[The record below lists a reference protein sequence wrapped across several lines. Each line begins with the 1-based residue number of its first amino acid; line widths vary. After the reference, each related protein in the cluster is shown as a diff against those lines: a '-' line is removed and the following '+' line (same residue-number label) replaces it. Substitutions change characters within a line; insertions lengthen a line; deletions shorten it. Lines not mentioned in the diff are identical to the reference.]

1 MQPIMEEPGAARR
14 IHLREISGDSEA
26 PLETVGQDLR
36 AARLRRGDD
45 IATVSRALKIGK
57 NHLTS
62 LEEDNMENLPGKT
75 YAIGFVRSYA
85 GYLGLNAAQMVDRFK
100 LEIAGRHD
108 EQQLPASSMMVEER
122 RLPNG
127 WRIVLGIVILAIGYG
142 VWHILS
148 PGTPAQT
155 VPPAPVILAPRPAAP
170 PPAPEPAAPAPDQ
183 SSANIPAANAPAAA
197 TPAPTPA
204 PVPANPAPAQTA
216 TPSPAAPVNAAAVP
230 AVPTENQANGRVF
243 GSLNHDARVIL
254 KARGDTHI
262 LVRGR
267 DGMVYINRNLKPGDS
282 YQLPN
287 IVGLLLTTTNAG
299 AVEMNLDG
307 VAMGRA
313 GAELQTV
320 GDIPLDPQAIADRG
334 RRR

>member
-85 GYLGLNAAQMVDRFK
+85 GYLGLDVVQMVDRFK

-148 PGTPAQT
+148 PGTPSQT
-155 VPPAPVILAPRPAAP
+155 VPPAPVIVAPRPAAP
-170 PPAPEPAAPAPDQ
+170 PPAPEPAPAPDQ
-183 SSANIPAANAPAAA
+183 SSANVPASAA
-197 TPAPTPA
+197 PA
-204 PVPANPAPAQTA
+204 PVAAPVPMPVQTA
-216 TPSPAAPVNAAAVP
+216 TPSPAAPVSGAAVP
-230 AVPTENQANGRVF
+230 AVPTENLPNGRVF

-267 DGMVYINRNLKPGDS
+267 DGMVYINRNMKPGDS

-287 IVGLLLTTTNAG
+287 IVGLFLTTTNAG
-299 AVEMNLDG
+299 AVEMSLDG

>member
-1 MQPIMEEPGAARR
+1 MEEPGARR

-57 NHLTS
+57 DHLTS

-85 GYLGLNAAQMVDRFK
+85 GYLGLNTTQMVDRFK

-108 EQQLPASSMMVEER
+108 EQQLPSSSMMVEER

-127 WRIVLGIVILAIGYG
+127 WRIVAGIVVLALAYG
-142 VWHILS
+142 VWHIFS
-148 PGTPAQT
+148 PGTPSQT
-155 VPPAPVILAPRPAAP
+155 VPPAPVIVAPRPAAP

-183 SSANIPAANAPAAA
+183 SSANMPATNAPAAA
-197 TPAPTPA
+197 TPVPTP
-204 PVPANPAPAQTA
+204 VQTA
-216 TPSPAAPVNAAAVP
+216 TPSPAAPVTGAAVP
-230 AVPTENQANGRVF
+230 AVTAEIPANGRVF

-282 YQLPN
+282 YNLPN
-287 IVGLLLTTTNAG
+287 IVGLSLTTTNAG
-299 AVEMNLDG
+299 AVELLLDG
-307 VAMGRA
+307 TAMGRA

>member
-1 MQPIMEEPGAARR
+1 MQPIMEEPGARR

-57 NHLTS
+57 DHLTS

-85 GYLGLNAAQMVDRFK
+85 GYLGLNTTQMVDRFK

-108 EQQLPASSMMVEER
+108 EQQLPSSSMMVEER

-127 WRIVLGIVILAIGYG
+127 WRIVAGIVVLALAYG
-142 VWHILS
+142 VWHIFS
-148 PGTPAQT
+148 PGTPSQT
-155 VPPAPVILAPRPAAP
+155 VPPAPVIVAPRPAAP

-183 SSANIPAANAPAAA
+183 SSANMPATNAPAAA
-197 TPAPTPA
+197 TPVPTP
-204 PVPANPAPAQTA
+204 VQTA
-216 TPSPAAPVNAAAVP
+216 TPSPAAPVTGAAVP
-230 AVPTENQANGRVF
+230 AVTAEIPANGRVF

-282 YQLPN
+282 YNLPN
-287 IVGLLLTTTNAG
+287 IVGLSLTTTNAG
-299 AVEMNLDG
+299 AVELLLDG
-307 VAMGRA
+307 TAMGRA

>member
-57 NHLTS
+57 DHLTS

-127 WRIVLGIVILAIGYG
+127 WRIVAGIVILALAYG
-142 VWHILS
+142 VWHIFS
-148 PGTPAQT
+148 PGTPSQT
-155 VPPAPVILAPRPAAP
+155 VPPAPVIATPRPAP
-170 PPAPEPAAPAPDQ
+170 PPAPEPAPAPQPDQ
-183 SSANIPAANAPAAA
+183 SSANMPAANAPAATA
-197 TPAPTPA
+197 PA
-204 PVPANPAPAQTA
+204 PVPATPTPAQTA

-230 AVPTENQANGRVF
+230 AVPTENQGNGRVF

-287 IVGLLLTTTNAG
+287 IVGLSLTTTNAG
-299 AVEMNLDG
+299 AVELSLDG